1 MQPGHEMA
9 GADEAA
15 EQAGAVDVP
24 VEHRDT
30 AAAGKGALR
39 PVSLGRGVE
48 MLGDEAVVTVAVAAG
63 VGAAEMAHHILMGRQ
78 MAERGKLQLVQ
89 RNVMR
94 VEINHIDAGRVAG
107 EIGQH
112 VAAA

>member
-1 MQPGHEMA
+1 MTI
-9 GADEAA
+9 AA
-15 EQAGAVDVP
+15 
-24 VEHRDT
+24 RI
-30 AAAGKGALR
+30 
-39 PVSLGRGVE
+39 
-48 MLGDEAVVTVAVAAG
+48 
-63 VGAAEMAHHILMGRQ
+63 GAAELANHILMGRE

-89 RNVMR
+89 RDVMR